1 MNMKTKSII
10 TLLCLCMGLSM
21 ATTSCQDMLNAE
33 SDRNSYE
40 VAQDTLYS
48 YWGILK
54 GLQNLGERY
63 VILGECRGEL
73 IDAGGW
79 VTDSVRAM
87 LTFGMND
94 SEGVRDGANR
104 YLKVSDYYQVIN
116 SCNAYLAS
124 VDTLRKT
131 SGGVGYMVREAAQVE
146 VIRAWVY
153 MQLVI
158 NYGRVPFYL
167 TPMLSTE
174 DIENFEYQYK
184 DEANGV
190 EGKNYADADNLFSL
204 LESRLIHS
212 YEVENSPSPYGG
224 FPQYDRYGYKTSVCH
239 SLKAMFPAAVVLGD
253 LYLMGNQYEK
263 AAQSYYNYLKG
274 QYGGVIPTAYYST
287 GYIPQN
293 EDTPIAS
300 HHGYPWNETGAP
312 TRSQESVTAIPS
324 STSGMW
330 GTVQRGVNDLY
341 GFKASIRQS
350 TGKDSVTTASVSL
363 ERNWELQLCPS
374 QGYWNLCKAQEYE
387 VYVSPDVA
395 NFESNNRLVV
405 FEGVGDARGIISN
418 SGVGYVARFSSGS
431 YYVGH
436 TEYQTYIMKQNPLGA
451 FSTVF
456 PMVYRKSQIWL
467 RFAEALN
474 RAGFPGYAFAILCNG
489 LTRNTNWLPS
499 DDNEYV
505 PSAYRMYYTYT
516 TTDDQGEEVEYTF
529 PADYETN
536 DIAIITNEEVNK
548 EQFRSDSTA
557 LAQAIVAQLP
567 DGITV
572 EDLGNLQ
579 KGSVVG
585 YENYMDDNSTVVC
598 NYISRDEMNRKPAW
612 LDFSDE
618 NRFSGASSLPILFVE
633 NYPLTPGDGLV
644 SYYRPAGTGQTYTF
658 GIHQKGCGLL
668 MPGERRSSYNFVNQ
682 VNKKLGTEWTKAEV
696 YNPAN
701 QAAVIEAIEDLIVD
715 EEALEL
721 AFEGS
726 RFFDLMRVARRRG
739 TQYMV
744 EKLSTRGDF
753 NANGLQREKNWY
765 FPLPDDERYILK

>member
-1 MNMKTKSII
+1 
-10 TLLCLCMGLSM
+10 MGLSM

-79 VTDSVRAM
+79 VTDSVKAM
-87 LTFGMND
+87 LTFGLED

-104 YLKVSDYYQVIN
+104 YLKISDYYQVIN

-124 VDTLRKT
+124 VDTERKT
-131 SGGVGYMVREAAQVE
+131 SGGIGYMVREAAQVE

-158 NYGRVPFYL
+158 NYGKVPFYL
-167 TPMLSTE
+167 EPMLTSE
-174 DIENFEYQYK
+174 EIENFVYNFP
-184 DEANGV
+184 DEQNGI
-190 EGKNYADADNLFSL
+190 EGKNYADADNLYSL
-204 LESRLIHS
+204 LESRLTNS

-224 FPQYDRYGYKTSVCH
+224 FPQYDQYGYKTSVCH

-263 AAQSYYNYLKG
+263 AAQSYYNYLRG
-274 QYGGVIPTAYYST
+274 QYGGVIPTSYYST
-287 GYIPQN
+287 AYIPQN
-293 EDTPIAS
+293 EDSPRATYN
-300 HHGYPWNETGAP
+300 GYPWSETGAP
-312 TRSQESVTAIPS
+312 TRSKESVTAIPS

-350 TGKDSVTTASVSL
+350 TGKDSVTTASVNL

-387 VYVSPDVA
+387 AYVSADVE
-395 NFESNNRLVV
+395 NFDSNNRLVV
-405 FEGVGDARGIISN
+405 LEGVGDARGVISN
-418 SGVGYVARFSSGS
+418 WGNGYVARFNSGS

-436 TEYQTYIMKQNPLGA
+436 TEYQTYIMKQNPGGA

-474 RAGFPGYAFAILCNG
+474 RAGYPGYAFAILSNG
-489 LTRNTNWLPS
+489 LTRNDNWLPS
-499 DDNEYV
+499 ADNEYV
-505 PSAYRMYYTYT
+505 AKAYHMYFSYT
-516 TTDDQGEEVEYTF
+516 TTDDQGQDVTYTY
-529 PADYETN
+529 PSDY
-536 DIAIITNEEVNK
+536 DTNEASIVRNREVS
-548 EQFRSDSTA
+548 EEDFLSDSTA
-557 LAQAIVAQLP
+557 LAQAIIESGLLP
-567 DGITV
+567 AGVTI

-579 KGSVVG
+579 KGSAAG
-585 YENYMDDNSTVVC
+585 YENYMDDNSNVIC
-598 NYISRDEMNRKPAW
+598 NYISREEMNTKPAW

-618 NRFSGASSLPILFVE
+618 NRFSGASSLAINVVA
-633 NYPLTPGDGLV
+633 NYPLTPGDGL
-644 SYYRPAGTGQTYTF
+644 YYFFRTASTGQTYTR

-682 VNKKLGTEWTKAEV
+682 VNKKLGTTWSKAQV
-696 YNPAN
+696 YDPAN
-701 QAAVIEAIEDLIVD
+701 KEAVIEAIEDLIVD

-765 FPLPDDERYILK
+765 FPLPDDPRYK